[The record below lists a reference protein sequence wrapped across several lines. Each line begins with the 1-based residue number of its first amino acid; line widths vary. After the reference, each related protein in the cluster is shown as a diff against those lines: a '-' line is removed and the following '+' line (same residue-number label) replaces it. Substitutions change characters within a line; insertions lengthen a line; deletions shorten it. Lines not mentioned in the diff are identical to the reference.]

1 MSKLNVLIV
10 GAGIGGPALA
20 FWLSRAGMRSVVV
33 ERAPALRANG
43 QTVDIRGAG
52 FEVVRRMGLDNIIRS
67 RTTREQGLAFV
78 DASNRKRAEFPVD
91 LVSGG
96 QSIIADIEILRG
108 ELVKILYESTY
119 NCKDIEYVLEDYPT
133 SLKDRGDRVEV
144 GFAKGAAREFDLVVA
159 ADGMNSKTRRLV
171 VDGPSPLRSLGQYIC
186 YFAIPYHES
195 DGNWA
200 RRYNAPGGRVITL
213 RPDNLGTTR
222 VYLQFTSNSSERYEK
237 LDVKEQKEKMH
248 KLFADAGWEAPR
260 ILSAMDAATDFY
272 MQEVAQIKMEH
283 WSKGRIVVLGDA
295 GYCPSPISGMGTSLA
310 IVGSYVLAGE
320 LARCKNYHDAFTS
333 YESLMRPYVDKAQKL
348 PPGAPR
354 LFTPQTQ
361 FGISVLLTVL
371 SFVSKPGLVRL
382 FSKNVSSRPADAIE
396 LPTYDIRSR

>member
-119 NCKDIEYVLEDYPT
+119 NC
-133 SLKDRGDRVEV
+133 
-144 GFAKGAAREFDLVVA
+144 
-159 ADGMNSKTRRLV
+159 
-171 VDGPSPLRSLGQYIC
+171 
-186 YFAIPYHES
+186 
-195 DGNWA
+195 
-200 RRYNAPGGRVITL
+200 
-213 RPDNLGTTR
+213 
-222 VYLQFTSNSSERYEK
+222 
-237 LDVKEQKEKMH
+237 
-248 KLFADAGWEAPR
+248 
-260 ILSAMDAATDFY
+260 
-272 MQEVAQIKMEH
+272 
-283 WSKGRIVVLGDA
+283 
-295 GYCPSPISGMGTSLA
+295 
-310 IVGSYVLAGE
+310 
-320 LARCKNYHDAFTS
+320 
-333 YESLMRPYVDKAQKL
+333 
-348 PPGAPR
+348 
-354 LFTPQTQ
+354 
-361 FGISVLLTVL
+361 
-371 SFVSKPGLVRL
+371 
-382 FSKNVSSRPADAIE
+382 
-396 LPTYDIRSR
+396 